1 MKLPADP
8 RVAHGGHLD
17 NDIPASGLAR
27 RQFLAGLAACGAAT
41 VIPGCATDAAAPRLA
56 EGKPHRIDIH
66 HHLLPPKYVAE
77 LPQHIKGEN
86 PPPWSPARSL
96 EDMDKNGIAI
106 SMTSLMQP
114 QVWFGDVALGRRL
127 ARESNDYAATLVRD
141 YPGRYGIFATLPLPD
156 VEGSLR
162 EIAYA
167 MDVLKA
173 DGFGLMTSYA
183 GKYLGD
189 PVFWPVWEELNRRK
203 AVVYNHPL
211 SVECCRNPVA
221 QYIQNSAIEYGTDT
235 TRMIAT
241 LLFSGAAA
249 RFPDIVWIHSHG
261 GGTMPFLY
269 SRFTR
274 QEGATKNAKELLPNG
289 VLHEIKKFYYDT
301 AQANHAGALAALLKL
316 VSVSQVMFGTDFPYR
331 PGAEAVVGLNA
342 YGFSATELE
351 AIERGNA
358 LRLLPRWRAA

>member
-1 MKLPADP
+1 MFDSKKRIDVEDSNTCAA
-8 RVAHGGHLD
+8 VNG
-17 NDIPASGLAR
+17 R
-27 RQFLAGLAACGAAT
+27 REFLGGLAALGASALL
-41 VIPGCATDAAAPRLA
+41 PGCASDAGQSAAAR
-56 EGKPHRIDIH
+56 GKPHRIDIH

-77 LPQHIKGEN
+77 LPTHIKGEN
-86 PPPWSPARSL
+86 PPPWSPARSI
-96 EDMDKNGIAI
+96 EDMDKNGIATSI
-106 SMTSLMQP
+106 TSLMQP

-162 EIAYA
+162 EIEYA

-189 PVFWPVWEELNRRK
+189 PQFWPIWEELNRRK

-221 QYIQNSAIEYGTDT
+221 QYIQNSAIEYATDT
-235 TRMIAT
+235 SRMIAT

-249 RFPDIVWIHSHG
+249 RFPDIQWIHSHG

-269 SRFTR
+269 SRYTR
-274 QEGATKNAKELLPNG
+274 QEAALKDRQKVLPNG
-289 VLHEIKKFYYDT
+289 VAHEVRKFYYDT

-316 VSVSQVMFGTDFPYR
+316 APVSQVMFGTDFPYR
-331 PGAEAVVGLNA
+331 PGSEAVVGLTS
-342 YGFSATELE
+342 YGFSAAELE
-351 AIERGNA
+351 AIDRGNA
-358 LRLLPRWRAA
+358 LRLMPRWRAV

>member
-1 MKLPADP
+1 MKSP
-8 RVAHGGHLD
+8 
-17 NDIPASGLAR
+17 NDQRGVTR
-27 RQFLAGLAACGAAT
+27 RAFLTGLAAAGAGT
-41 VIPGCATDAAAPRLA
+41 LFSGCASDTAAPVLTGGR
-56 EGKPHRIDIH
+56 PHRIDIH

-86 PPPWSPARSL
+86 PPPWSPAKSL
-96 EDMDKNGIAI
+96 EDMDKNGIAT

-141 YPGRYGIFATLPLPD
+141 YPGRFGMFATLPLPD
-156 VEGSLR
+156 IDGSLK

-189 PVFWPVWEELNRRK
+189 PIFWPVWEELNRRK

-221 QYIQNSAIEYGTDT
+221 QFIQNSAIEYATDT

-269 SRFTR
+269 GRFTR
-274 QEGATKNAKELLPNG
+274 QEAALKNAKEIVPRG

-316 VSVSQVMFGTDFPYR
+316 VAVSQVMFGTDFPYR
-331 PGAEAVVGLNA
+331 PGAETVVGLTA
-342 YGFSATELE
+342 YGFSTVELE

>member
-1 MKLPADP
+1 MKLPYESP
-8 RVAHGGHLD
+8 C
-17 NDIPASGLAR
+17 ASGEDMPLSGVPR
-27 RQFLAGLAACGAAT
+27 RTFLAGLAAFGASAL
-41 VIPGCATDAAAPRLA
+41 IPGCATDTEAPVLTGGR
-56 EGKPHRIDIH
+56 PHRIDIH

-77 LPQHIKGEN
+77 LSQHAKGEN
-86 PPPWSPARSL
+86 PPPWTPARSI
-96 EDMDKNGIAI
+96 EDMDKNGIAT
-106 SMTSLMQP
+106 SMLSLMQP

-156 VEGSLR
+156 SEGSLK

-221 QYIQNSAIEYGTDT
+221 QYIQNSAIEYATDT
-235 TRMIAT
+235 SRMIAS

-249 RFPDIVWIHSHG
+249 RFPDIRWIHSHG

-269 SRFTR
+269 TRYTR
-274 QEGATKNAKELLPNG
+274 QEAATKNREQLLPNG
-289 VLHEIKKFYYDT
+289 VAHEIKKFYYDT
-301 AQANHAGALAALLKL
+301 AQANHPGALAALLKL

-331 PGAEAVVGLNA
+331 PGAEAVAGLNS
-342 YGFSATELE
+342 YGFSAAELQ
-351 AIERGNA
+351 AIDRGNA
-358 LRLLPRWRAA
+358 LRLLPRWNV

>member
-1 MKLPADP
+1 MTFPIEQFNTCADAGEAPAAG
-8 RVAHGGHLD
+8 V
-17 NDIPASGLAR
+17 SR
-27 RQFLAGLAACGAAT
+27 RAFLAGLAALGGSALLN
-41 VIPGCATDAAAPRLA
+41 GCAADTSAPA
-56 EGKPHRIDIH
+56 PVMTGGKPHRIDIH

-86 PPPWSPARSL
+86 PPPWSPARSI
-96 EDMDKNGIAI
+96 EDMDRNGIAI
-106 SMTSLMQP
+106 SITSLMQP
-114 QVWFGDVALGRRL
+114 QVWFGNAALGRRL
-127 ARESNDYAATLVRD
+127 ARESNEYAAQLMRD
-141 YPGRYGIFATLPLPD
+141 YPGRYGMFATLPLPD
-156 VEGSLR
+156 TEGSLK
-162 EIAYA
+162 EIEYA
-167 MDVLKA
+167 AEVLRA

-203 AVVYNHPL
+203 AIVYNHPL

-221 QYIQNSAIEYGTDT
+221 QYIQNSAIEYATDT

-249 RFPDIVWIHSHG
+249 RYPDIRWIHSHG

-274 QEGATKNAKELLPNG
+274 QEAATKDREKLLPNG
-289 VLHEIKKFYYDT
+289 IQHEISKFYYDT
-301 AQANHAGALAALLKL
+301 AQANHSGALAALLKL

-331 PGAEAVVGLNA
+331 PGAEAVAGLNA
-342 YGFSATELE
+342 YGFSAAELA
-351 AIERGNA
+351 AIDRGNA
-358 LRLLPRWRAA
+358 LRMMPRWNV